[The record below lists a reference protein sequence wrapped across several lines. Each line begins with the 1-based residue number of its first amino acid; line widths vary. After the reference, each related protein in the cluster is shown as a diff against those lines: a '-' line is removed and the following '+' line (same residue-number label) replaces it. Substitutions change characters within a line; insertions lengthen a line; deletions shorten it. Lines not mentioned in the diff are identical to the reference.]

1 MYKDILFLE
10 GVKQFTR
17 QNVLNFVK
25 TWYSKDDHIIVNT
38 SGSTGTPKPIRI
50 LKSRMKASAKATIDF
65 FDLKPNQNI
74 LMTLSAEYIAGKM
87 LIVRA
92 IENNMTLI
100 VAPIC
105 ANPLLIAMN
114 HKIHFSAF
122 VPMQVQTILA
132 NRTSKKNYEL
142 IDTVIIGGGEINQG
156 LEKTLITLK
165 NSNFAT
171 FGMTETISHIAL
183 RNISDG
189 NKHYTALPN
198 VNFRTNSKDCLLITA
213 PSIHPVPD
221 LETTDVVQLLNSK
234 QFIWKGRSNFTINS
248 GGIKIHPE
256 LLEKKIEHL
265 LPNNR
270 YYFSSI
276 KDNLLGEKLILKIES
291 DSPINIQEL
300 KTKLK
305 LLLVKFEHPK
315 SIIVVNNFEETKTGK
330 VIRN

>member
-1 MYKDILFLE
+1 MYKDILFLD

-25 TWYSKDDHIIVNT
+25 TWYSKDDYIIVNT
-38 SGSTGTPKPIRI
+38 SGSTGTPKSIKI
-50 LKSRMKASAKATIDF
+50 LKSRMRASAKATINF
-65 FDLKPNQNI
+65 FDLKPKQNI

-100 VAPIC
+100 VAPLC
-105 ANPLLIAMN
+105 TNPLLISLN

-122 VPMQVQTILA
+122 VPMQVQTIIA
-132 NRTSKKNYEL
+132 NRISKENYEL
-142 IDTVIIGGGEINQG
+142 IDTVIIGGGEINQA
-156 LEKTLITLK
+156 LEKNLITLK

-183 RNISDG
+183 RNISNGD
-189 NKHYTALPN
+189 KHYTALPN
-198 VNFRTNSKDCLLITA
+198 VSFKTNQKNCLLITA
-213 PSIHPVPD
+213 PSIYPVPD

-234 QFIWKGRSNFTINS
+234 QFIWKGRSNFIINS

-270 YYFSSI
+270 YYFSSL

-291 DSPINIQEL
+291 NSPFNIQEL
-300 KTKLK
+300 KTKLN

-315 SIIVVNNFEETKTGK
+315 SIIIINNFEETKTGK